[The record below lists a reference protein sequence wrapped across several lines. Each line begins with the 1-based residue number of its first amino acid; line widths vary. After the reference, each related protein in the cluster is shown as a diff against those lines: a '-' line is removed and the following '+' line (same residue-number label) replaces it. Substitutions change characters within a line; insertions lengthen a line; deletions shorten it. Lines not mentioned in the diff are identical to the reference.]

1 MAPCI
6 PPEKAQAVNETSP
19 VRIILKKSCN
29 VMGSPDLFDSMAQDS
44 SDSPLLAHTLCSQ
57 SDEEVDDGFGDLDA
71 LEVSFN

>member
-1 MAPCI
+1 
-6 PPEKAQAVNETSP
+6 
-19 VRIILKKSCN
+19 
-29 VMGSPDLFDSMAQDS
+29 MGSPDLFDSMAQDS